1 MATIQSMITLKDGMS
16 PVLRAIEK
24 SLTTVVSR
32 LDKVSAVLD
41 TAFNP
46 AAINAANTQIT
57 QTATQV
63 NRVEQEVKQVGTAL
77 DATTQKVNAAAT
89 QMNRVEQEIKQSSAA
104 QLRLNGNIEK
114 TLNAIYRQVTNQIRL
129 TASMKKTPPVI
140 AQAAVQQDKLNNK
153 IAQGAGHASQLWGK
167 VKGMVGA
174 YMGMQAVGGIVK
186 TADSLTQTN
195 ARLNLMN
202 DGLQTT
208 AQLEEKIYQAAM
220 RSNGGFLQT
229 ADAVAKLGLRAGQ
242 IFKNNE
248 ETIAFTETL
257 NKMFQIA
264 GASQEEMSS
273 ATLQLTQALGSGVLR
288 GEEFNAVFEAAP
300 NVMQAVAD
308 YIGQPIGAL
317 KKLASE
323 GKISAKVV
331 KNALFAATDKVN
343 EQFKSIPITWGNVWT
358 LVKNY
363 TIKATRPIL
372 QAISNITRNERFIAF
387 ANEMGNIISKVAGFI
402 RNLYTALAPVLAW
415 IFDAVAK
422 IYNFISEN
430 WSLLAP
436 IIGTVTAAFILMK
449 TPLAAIWLW
458 TKLCTIATKVWTGAQ
473 AIFNAVMAMN
483 PVGLVCLAIIVLIGL
498 IYLAVAA
505 INKWADTTY
514 SATGFIC
521 GCFMAIYAAAWNTV
535 AGIWNY
541 FAALI
546 EFMVNVWKHPEYA
559 ARKMFANLVN
569 LALDGFI
576 AMIDGCDEFCQN
588 FTEAIVDA
596 INTAL
601 KAWNGFVEALSW
613 VGLDEHL
620 GVKKA
625 DMVGNDYKSG
635 ADALR
640 ALKGRVENWVGEEPA
655 DYWKAPRMEYKG
667 VMDNYMKGYNWG
679 DDLSTKIGN
688 FFSGKNFEDL
698 TGTKELEDLMKKY
711 GNVDKFGNIT
721 DPTSDLND
729 IGKALSGGL
738 GDNPAL
744 DQIAKGIDGIG
755 GDTSAINDKLEA
767 STDDLSFMRDLA
779 EQKAINRE
787 YYTYNTVTQNNN
799 NNIRNG
805 LDLDSVV
812 EGLRRKLVETL
823 NAGAEGVHY

>member
-16 PVLRAIEK
+16 PVLRSIEK
-24 SLTTVVSR
+24 SLTTVVAR
-32 LDKVSAVLD
+32 LDKVSTVLD
-41 TAFNP
+41 AAFNP
-46 AAINAANTQIT
+46 TQVGAT
-57 QTATQV
+57 GQKFAQAATQV
-63 NRVEQEVKQVGTAL
+63 NRVEQEINQAG
-77 DATTQKVNAAAT
+77 AAERRF
-89 QMNRVEQEIKQSSAA
+89 QQDV
-104 QLRLNGNIEK
+104 LRS
-114 TLNAIYRQVTNQIRL
+114 LNAIHRQTTNQIRL

-140 AQAAVQQDKLNNK
+140 AQAAAQQERLNNK
-153 IAQGAGHASQLWGK
+153 IAKGAGHASQLWGK
-167 VKGMVGA
+167 VKGLVGA
-174 YMGMQAVGGIVK
+174 YMGVQAVGGIVK
-186 TADSLTQTN
+186 TADSLTQTT

-242 IFKNNE
+242 VFKSNE

-308 YIGQPIGAL
+308 YIKKPIDEL
-317 KKLASE
+317 KELASK
-323 GKISAKVV
+323 GKISAAVV

-343 EQFKSIPITWGNVWT
+343 EQFKTIPITWGNVWQ

-387 ANEMGNIISKVAGFI
+387 ANEMGNIISRVAGFI

-436 IIGTVTAAFILMK
+436 IIGTITAAFILMK

-505 INKWADTTY
+505 INKACGTTY

-521 GCFMAIYAAAWNTV
+521 GCLMAIYATAWDAV

-576 AMIDGCDEFCQN
+576 AMIDGCDEFCKN

-625 DMVGNDYKSG
+625 DMVSNDYKSG

-640 ALKGRVENWVGEEPA
+640 AVKGKVENWVGEEPA
-655 DYWKAPRMEYKG
+655 DYWTAPRMEYKG

-679 DDLSTKIGN
+679 ADKATQVEN
-688 FFSGKNFEDL
+688 FFSGKNF
-698 TGTKELEDLMKKY
+698 KELMGDDLRNALENGLDKY
-711 GNVDKFGNIT
+711 GNPKLGAGTGD
-721 DPTSDLND
+721 DLND
-729 IGKALSGGL
+729 IGKALSGAL

-744 DQIAKGIDGIG
+744 KDIAKGVDSIDG
-755 GDTSAINDKLEA
+755 KLEA
-767 STDDLSFMRDLA
+767 STDDLNFMRDLA
-779 EQKAINRE
+779 EQKSINRHYFTE
-787 YYTYNTVTQNNN
+787 NHVTQNNN
-799 NNIRNG
+799 NNISNG
-805 LDLDSVV
+805 MDLNTVAS
-812 EGLRRKLVETL
+812 GLRRMLVETL
-823 NAGAEGVHY
+823 NAGAEGVHF

>member
-16 PVLRAIEK
+16 PVLRSIEK
-24 SLTTVVSR
+24 SLTTVVAR
-32 LDKVSAVLD
+32 LDRVSTVLD
-41 TAFNP
+41 AAFNP
-46 AAINAANTQIT
+46 TQVGAT
-57 QTATQV
+57 GQKFAQAATQV
-63 NRVEQEVKQVGTAL
+63 NRVEQEINQAGTAERRFHQDVL
-77 DATTQKVNAAAT
+77 KA
-89 QMNRVEQEIKQSSAA
+89 
-104 QLRLNGNIEK
+104 
-114 TLNAIYRQVTNQIRL
+114 LNAIHRQTTNQIRL

-140 AQAAVQQDKLNNK
+140 AQAAAQQDKLNNK
-153 IAQGAGHASQLWGK
+153 IAKGAGHASQLWGK
-167 VKGMVGA
+167 VKGLVGA
-174 YMGMQAVGGIVK
+174 YMGVQAVGGIVK

-195 ARLNLMN
+195 ARLSLMN

-208 AQLEEKIYQAAM
+208 AELEEKIYQSAM
-220 RSNGGFLQT
+220 RSRGGFLQT
-229 ADAVAKLGLRAGQ
+229 ADAVAKLGQRAGQ
-242 IFKNNE
+242 IFKNND

-257 NKMFQIA
+257 NKMFVIA

-300 NVMQAVAD
+300 NVMAAVAD
-308 YIGQPIGAL
+308 YIKKPIGSL
-317 KKLASE
+317 KELASK
-323 GKISAKVV
+323 GKISAEVV
-331 KNALFAATDKVN
+331 KNALFAASDKVN
-343 EQFKSIPITWGNVWT
+343 DRFEKMPYTWAQVWQT
-358 LVKNY
+358 IKNY

-387 ANEMGNIISKVAGFI
+387 ANEMGNIISRVAGFI

-422 IYNFISEN
+422 IYNFINEN
-430 WSLLAP
+430 WSLIAP
-436 IIGTVTAAFILMK
+436 IIGTIAAALLLMK
-449 TPLAAIWLW
+449 TPLMAIWLW

-505 INKWADTTY
+505 INKACGTTY

-521 GCFMAIYAAAWNTV
+521 GCLMAIYATAWDAV

-576 AMIDGCDEFCQN
+576 AMIDGCDEFCKN

-625 DMVGNDYKSG
+625 DMVSNDYKSG

-640 ALKGRVENWVGEEPA
+640 AVKGKVENWVGEEPA
-655 DYWKAPRMEYKG
+655 DYWTAPRMEYKG

-679 DDLSTKIGN
+679 ADKATQVEN
-688 FFSGKNFEDL
+688 FFSGKNF
-698 TGTKELEDLMKKY
+698 KELMGDDLRNALENGLDKY
-711 GNVDKFGNIT
+711 GNPNFGAGT
-721 DPTSDLND
+721 GDDLND
-729 IGKALSGGL
+729 IGKALSGAL

-744 DQIAKGIDGIG
+744 KDIAKGVDRIDG
-755 GDTSAINDKLEA
+755 KLEA
-767 STDDLSFMRDLA
+767 STDDLNFMRDLA
-779 EQKAINRE
+779 EQKSINRHYFTE
-787 YYTYNTVTQNNN
+787 NHVTQNNN
-799 NNIRNG
+799 NNISNG
-805 LDLDSVV
+805 MDLNTVAS
-812 EGLRRKLVETL
+812 GLRRMLVETL
-823 NAGAEGVHY
+823 NAGAEGVHF

>member
-16 PVLRAIEK
+16 PVLRSIEK
-24 SLTTVVSR
+24 SLTTVVTR
-32 LDKVSAVLD
+32 LDRVSTVLD

-46 AAINAANTQIT
+46 TQVAATSQKFA

-63 NRVEQEVKQVGTAL
+63 NRIEQELNQAGTAERRFHQDVL
-77 DATTQKVNAAAT
+77 KA
-89 QMNRVEQEIKQSSAA
+89 
-104 QLRLNGNIEK
+104 
-114 TLNAIYRQVTNQIRL
+114 LNAIHRQTTNQIRL

-140 AQAAVQQDKLNNK
+140 AQAAAQQDRLNNK
-153 IAQGAGHASQLWGK
+153 IAKGAGHASQLWGK
-167 VKGMVGA
+167 VKGLVGA
-174 YMGMQAVGGIVK
+174 YMGVQAVGGIVK
-186 TADSLTQTN
+186 TADSLTQTT

-242 IFKNNE
+242 VFKSNE

-308 YIGQPIGAL
+308 YIKKPIGSL
-317 KKLASE
+317 KELASK
-323 GKISAKVV
+323 GKISAEVV
-331 KNALFAATDKVN
+331 KNALFAATDQVN
-343 EQFKSIPITWGNVWT
+343 EQFKSIPITWGNVWQ

-387 ANEMGNIISKVAGFI
+387 ANEMGNIISRVAGFI

-436 IIGTVTAAFILMK
+436 IIGTITAAFILMK

-505 INKWADTTY
+505 INKACGTTY

-521 GCFMAIYAAAWNTV
+521 GCLMAIYATAWNAV

-546 EFMVNVWKHPEYA
+546 EFMVNVWQHPEYA

-576 AMIDGCDEFCQN
+576 AMIDGCDEFCKN

-625 DMVGNDYKSG
+625 DMVSNDYSSG

-640 ALKGRVENWVGEEPA
+640 AVKGKVENWVGEEPK
-655 DYWKAPRMEYKG
+655 DYWTAPRMEYKG
-667 VMDNYMKGYNWG
+667 VMENYLKGYNWG
-679 DDLSTKIGN
+679 ADKATQVEN
-688 FFSGKNFEDL
+688 FFSGKNF
-698 TGTKELEDLMKKY
+698 KELMGDDLRNALENGLDKY
-711 GNVDKFGNIT
+711 GN
-721 DPTSDLND
+721 PTGADDLND

-738 GDNPAL
+738 GNNPAL
-744 DQIAKGIDGIG
+744 DDIAKGIDGIG
-755 GDTSAINDKLEA
+755 GDTSAINDKLNA

-779 EQKAINRE
+779 EQRAINRY
-787 YYTYNTVTQNNN
+787 YYTDTHVTQNNN
-799 NNIRNG
+799 NTISNG
-805 LDLDSVV
+805 LDLNSVA
-812 EGLRRKLVETL
+812 EGLRRKLVQTL

>member
-32 LDKVSAVLD
+32 LDRVSTVLD

-57 QTATQV
+57 QTAAQV

-77 DATTQKVNAAAT
+77 DATTQKVSAAAT

-140 AQAAVQQDKLNNK
+140 AQAAAQQDKLNNK
-153 IAQGAGHASQLWGK
+153 LAKGAGHASQLWGK

-186 TADSLTQTN
+186 TADSLTQTT

-208 AQLEEKIYQAAM
+208 AQLEDKIYQAAM

-229 ADAVAKLGLRAGQ
+229 ADAVAKLGLRAGNM
-242 IFKNNE
+242 FKNNE

-308 YIGQPIGAL
+308 YIKKPIGSL
-317 KKLASE
+317 KELASK
-323 GKISAKVV
+323 GKISAEVV

-343 EQFKSIPITWGNVWT
+343 EQFKTIPITWGNVWT

-372 QAISNITRNERFIAF
+372 QAISNITRNKRFIAF

-402 RNLYTALAPVLAW
+402 KNLFTVLAPVFAF
-415 IFDAVAK
+415 IYDMVAK
-422 IYNFISEN
+422 IYNFIADN
-430 WSLLAP
+430 WSLIAP
-436 IIGTVTAAFILMK
+436 IIGTIAAAFILLK
-449 TPLAAIWLW
+449 TPIIAIWVW
-458 TKLCTIATKVWTGAQ
+458 TKLCTIATKAWTAAQ

-505 INKWADTTY
+505 INKACDTTY

-521 GCFMAIYAAAWNTV
+521 GCLMAIYATAWNAV

-576 AMIDGCDEFCQN
+576 AMIDGCDEFCKS
-588 FTEAIVDA
+588 FTEGIVDA

-625 DMVGNDYKSG
+625 DMVSNDYSSG

-640 ALKGRVENWVGEEPA
+640 AVKGKVENWVGEEPA
-655 DYWKAPRMEYKG
+655 DYWTAPRMEYKG
-667 VMDNYMKGYNWG
+667 VMENYMKGYNWG
-679 DDLSTKIGN
+679 SDLSDKVGN
-688 FFSGKNFEDL
+688 FFSGKNF
-698 TGTKELEDLMKKY
+698 KELMGDDLRNALENGLDKY
-711 GNVDKFGNIT
+711 GNPTGAAT
-721 DPTSDLND
+721 DDLND

-738 GDNPAL
+738 GDNPAIK
-744 DQIAKGIDGIG
+744 DIAAGVDSIDG
-755 GDTSAINDKLEA
+755 KLDA

-779 EQKAINRE
+779 EQRAINRY
-787 YYTYNTVTQNNN
+787 YYTDTHVTQNNN
-799 NNIRNG
+799 NNISNG
-805 LDLDSVV
+805 MDLNSVV

-823 NAGAEGVHY
+823 NVSAEGVHY

>member
-32 LDKVSAVLD
+32 LDRVSTALD

-46 AAINAANTQIT
+46 TQVAATSQKFA

-63 NRVEQEVKQVGTAL
+63 NRIEQELGQA
-77 DATTQKVNAAAT
+77 
-89 QMNRVEQEIKQSSAA
+89 SAA
-104 QLRLNGNIEK
+104 ERRFQQDVLK
-114 TLNAIYRQVTNQIRL
+114 SLNAIHRQTTNQIRL

-140 AQAAVQQDKLNNK
+140 AQAAAQQDKLNTK
-153 IAQGAGHASQLWGK
+153 LAKGAGHASQLWGK
-167 VKGMVGA
+167 VKGLVGA

-186 TADSLTQTN
+186 TADALTQTN
-195 ARLNLMN
+195 ARLNMIN

-208 AQLEEKIYQAAM
+208 AQLEEKIYQSAM
-220 RSNGGFLQT
+220 RSRGGFLQT
-229 ADAVAKLGLRAGQ
+229 ADAVAKLGLRAGN
-242 IFKNNE
+242 IFKSND

-257 NKMFQIA
+257 NKMFVIA

-308 YIGQPIGAL
+308 YIKKPIGSL
-317 KKLASE
+317 KELASK
-323 GKISAKVV
+323 GKISAEVV
-331 KNALFAATDKVN
+331 KNALFAATENVN
-343 EQFKSIPITWGNVWT
+343 EQFKNMPYTWAQVWQT
-358 LVKNY
+358 IKNY

-372 QAISNITRNERFIAF
+372 QAISNITRNQRFIAF

-402 RNLYTALAPVLAW
+402 KNLYTALAPVLAW

-436 IIGTVTAAFILMK
+436 IIGTITAAFILMK

-505 INKWADTTY
+505 INKACGTTY

-521 GCFMAIYAAAWNTV
+521 GCLMAIYATAWDAV

-576 AMIDGCDEFCQN
+576 AMIDGCDEFCKN

-625 DMVGNDYKSG
+625 DMVGNDYSSG

-640 ALKGRVENWVGEEPA
+640 AVKGKVENWVGEEPA
-655 DYWKAPRMEYKG
+655 DYWTAPRMEYKG
-667 VMDNYMKGYNWG
+667 VMENYLKGYNWG
-679 DDLSTKIGN
+679 ADKATQVEN
-688 FFSGKNFEDL
+688 FFSGKNF
-698 TGTKELEDLMKKY
+698 KELMGDDLRNALENGLDKY
-711 GNVDKFGNIT
+711 GN
-721 DPTSDLND
+721 PTGADDLND
-729 IGKALSGGL
+729 IGKALSGQL

-744 DQIAKGIDGIG
+744 KDIAKGVDGIG
-755 GDTSAINDKLEA
+755 GDTSAINDKLDA
-767 STDDLSFMRDLA
+767 STDDLSFMRDMA
-779 EQKAINRE
+779 EQRAINRY
-787 YYTYNTVTQNNN
+787 YYTDTHVTQNNN
-799 NNIRNG
+799 NNISNG
-805 LDLDSVV
+805 MDLNTVV

-823 NAGAEGVHY
+823 NVSAEGVHY

>member
-16 PVLRAIEK
+16 PVLRSIEK
-24 SLTTVVSR
+24 SLTTVVAR
-32 LDKVSAVLD
+32 LDRVSTVLD

-46 AAINAANTQIT
+46 TQVAATSQKFA

-63 NRVEQEVKQVGTAL
+63 NRIEQELNQAGTAERRFHQDVL
-77 DATTQKVNAAAT
+77 KA
-89 QMNRVEQEIKQSSAA
+89 
-104 QLRLNGNIEK
+104 
-114 TLNAIYRQVTNQIRL
+114 LNAIHRQTTNQIRL

-140 AQAAVQQDKLNNK
+140 AQAAAQQDRLNNK
-153 IAQGAGHASQLWGK
+153 IAKGAGHASQLWGK
-167 VKGMVGA
+167 VKGLAGA
-174 YMGMQAVGGIVK
+174 YMGMQAAGGIVK
-186 TADSLTQTN
+186 TADSLTQTT

-242 IFKNNE
+242 VFKNND

-308 YIGQPIGAL
+308 YIKKPIGEL
-317 KKLASE
+317 KELASK
-323 GKISAKVV
+323 GKISASVV

-343 EQFKSIPITWGNVWT
+343 EQFKTIPITWGNVWQ

-387 ANEMGNIISKVAGFI
+387 ANEMGNIISRVAGFI
-402 RNLYTALAPVLAW
+402 KNLYTALAPVLAW
-415 IFDAVAK
+415 IYDTVAK
-422 IYNFISEN
+422 IYNFIKDN

-436 IIGTVTAAFILMK
+436 IIGTITAAFILMK

-505 INKWADTTY
+505 INKACGTTY

-521 GCFMAIYAAAWNTV
+521 GCLMAIYATAWDAV

-546 EFMVNVWKHPEYA
+546 EFMVNVWQHPEYA

-576 AMIDGCDEFCQN
+576 AMIDGCDEFCKN

-625 DMVGNDYKSG
+625 DMVGNDYSSG

-640 ALKGRVENWVGEEPA
+640 AVKGKVENWVGEEPA
-655 DYWKAPRMEYKG
+655 DYWTAPRMEYKG
-667 VMDNYMKGYNWG
+667 VMENYLKGYNWG
-679 DDLSTKIGN
+679 ADKATQVEN
-688 FFSGKNFEDL
+688 FFSGKNF
-698 TGTKELEDLMKKY
+698 KELMGDDLRNALENGLDKY
-711 GNVDKFGNIT
+711 GN
-721 DPTSDLND
+721 PTGADDLND

-738 GDNPAL
+738 GNNPAL
-744 DQIAKGIDGIG
+744 DDIAKGIDGIS
-755 GDTSAINDKLEA
+755 GDTSAINDKLNA

-779 EQKAINRE
+779 EQRAINRY
-787 YYTYNTVTQNNN
+787 YYTDTHVTQNNN
-799 NNIRNG
+799 NTISNG
-805 LDLDSVV
+805 LDLNSVA
-812 EGLRRKLVETL
+812 EGLRRKLVQTL

>member
-32 LDKVSAVLD
+32 LDRVSTVLD

-46 AAINAANTQIT
+46 TQVAATSQKFA

-63 NRVEQEVKQVGTAL
+63 NRIEQELGQAG
-77 DATTQKVNAAAT
+77 AAERRF
-89 QMNRVEQEIKQSSAA
+89 QQDVLKS
-104 QLRLNGNIEK
+104 
-114 TLNAIYRQVTNQIRL
+114 LNAIHRQTTNQIRL

-140 AQAAVQQDKLNNK
+140 AQAAAQQDKLNTK
-153 IAQGAGHASQLWGK
+153 LAKGAGHASQLWGK
-167 VKGMVGA
+167 VKGLVGA

-186 TADSLTQTN
+186 TADALTQTN
-195 ARLNLMN
+195 ARLSMMN

-208 AQLEEKIYQAAM
+208 AELEEKIYQSAM
-220 RSNGGFLQT
+220 RSRGGFLQT
-229 ADAVAKLGLRAGQ
+229 ADAVAKLGQRAGQ
-242 IFKNNE
+242 IFKNND

-257 NKMFQIA
+257 NKMFVIA

-308 YIGQPIGAL
+308 YIKKPIGSL
-317 KKLASE
+317 KELASK
-323 GKISAKVV
+323 GKISAEVV

-343 EQFKSIPITWGNVWT
+343 DQFEKMPYTWAQVWQT
-358 LVKNY
+358 IKNY

-387 ANEMGNIISKVAGFI
+387 ANEMGNIISRVAGFI
-402 RNLYTALAPVLAW
+402 KNLFTVLAPVFAF
-415 IFDAVAK
+415 IYDMVAK
-422 IYNFISEN
+422 IYNFISDN

-436 IIGTVTAAFILMK
+436 IIGTITAAFILMK

-505 INKWADTTY
+505 INKACDTTY

-521 GCFMAIYAAAWNTV
+521 GCLMAIYATAWDAV

-576 AMIDGCDEFCQN
+576 AMIDGCDEFCKS
-588 FTEAIVDA
+588 FTEGIVDA

-625 DMVGNDYKSG
+625 DMVSNDYSSG

-640 ALKGRVENWVGEEPA
+640 AVKGKVENWVGEEPK

-667 VMDNYMKGYNWG
+667 VVENYMKGYNWG
-679 DDLSTKIGN
+679 DDLSTKVGN
-688 FFSGKNFEDL
+688 FFSGKNF
-698 TGTKELEDLMKKY
+698 KELMGDDLRNALENGLDKY
-711 GNVDKFGNIT
+711 GNPKDGAAT
-721 DPTSDLND
+721 DGLND
-729 IGKALSGGL
+729 LGKALSGGL
-738 GDNPAL
+738 GDNPAIK
-744 DQIAKGIDGIG
+744 DIAAGVDSIDG
-755 GDTSAINDKLEA
+755 KLDA

-779 EQKAINRE
+779 EQRAINRY
-787 YYTYNTVTQNNN
+787 YYTDTHVTQNNN
-799 NNIRNG
+799 NNISNG
-805 LDLDSVV
+805 MDLNTVV

-823 NAGAEGVHY
+823 NVSAEGVHY